1 MPRHSPSKIAAAL
14 DYLQRLKS
22 QAADFGGGVVDTLS
36 DRAQDVGGLAYEALT
51 SDPNIGR
58 MTTAEFSQAA
68 DRPTPRLDQ
77 VAQELGTIGKAIVTQ
92 PIQTGKA
99 LVQGEIERA
108 KGAFDSP
115 RAAGEY
121 AGSMVDP
128 MRLAAALRKTVPVL
142 EMDVYHG
149 TPHRFDPTEENPLGE
164 FDASKIG
171 TGEGAQAYGH
181 GIYLAESPK
190 VARGYATQI
199 PYRNFEKKV
208 SQIYSEHD
216 SPDDAMEALKDAGLS
231 AQELRV
237 VQALQND
244 DFLGFD
250 YPHQALRAALKEP
263 DNFDLSPETK
273 SAIQDLSPLYKAD
286 LPDDMIDRMLDWN
299 KPLIQQPK
307 NVQKAFD
314 DVMTLNGVK
323 SYVPKDTGNK
333 VYFNVG
339 DSQDLMGH
347 QIHDILKKNLGG
359 ASESVSRNLKD
370 YGIPGIKYLDAGSRG
385 KSGTGTRNFV
395 VFPGEEKKVRILERD
410 GQKAPPQKIAQ
421 ALEAAPDYR
430 MGHRPMTVEGGAA
443 RLDNAYEAFGED
455 IYGPNALRY
464 FGGSDPRESGTV
476 AALKRLRDN
485 PDAEVTIYRGVP
497 TDAKGGITKGDWVTL
512 DKSVAQE
519 FAELKPGQKG
529 KVLAIKVK
537 AKDVTTWPDS
547 LLEFGYYPAD

>member
-1 MPRHSPSKIAAAL
+1 
-14 DYLQRLKS
+14 
-22 QAADFGGGVVDTLS
+22 
-36 DRAQDVGGLAYEALT
+36 
-51 SDPNIGR
+51 

-68 DRPTPRLDQ
+68 ADRPSTPRLDATVQ
-77 VAQELGTIGKAIVTQ
+77 GIGAM
-92 PIQTGKA
+92 GKA
-99 LVQGEIERA
+99 LVTQPVQTA
-108 KGAFDSP
+108 KAVVVDPVVEAFESP
-115 RAAGEY
+115 RAMGQFAGEF
-121 AGSMVDP
+121 VNP
-128 MRLAAALRKTVPVL
+128 LRIAAALRKTAPIAEL
-142 EMDVYHG
+142 DVYHG

-208 SQIYSEHD
+208 SQIYSEYD

-359 ASESVSRNLKD
+359 DSESVSRNLKD

-385 KSGTGTRNFV
+385 NKGDGTRNFV
-395 VFPGEEKKVRILERD
+395 VFPGEEKKV
-410 GQKAPPQKIAQ
+410 KI
-421 ALEAAPDYR
+421 
-430 MGHRPMTVEGGAA
+430 
-443 RLDNAYEAFGED
+443 
-455 IYGPNALRY
+455 
-464 FGGSDPRESGTV
+464 
-476 AALKRLRDN
+476 LKRD
-485 PDAEVTIYRGVP
+485 
-497 TDAKGGITKGDWVTL
+497 
-512 DKSVAQE
+512 
-519 FAELKPGQKG
+519 
-529 KVLAIKVK
+529 
-537 AKDVTTWPDS
+537 
-547 LLEFGYYPAD
+547 